1 MWEAF
6 SLGKQLKTRPSEIYG
21 IEDELTA
28 WSFDRAVQTF
38 GSALENRLHEVTKKA
53 RNQAAASRKAN
64 QELDKWLASAD
75 TKAVP
80 GRFRDPMTSI
90 RAGNG

>member
-6 SLGKQLKTRPSEIYG
+6 QLAKQLKSRPSEIYG
-21 IEDELTA
+21 IDDELTA

-38 GSALENRLHEVTKKA
+38 GGALENRLREVTKKTKT
-53 RNQAAASRKAN
+53 QAAADRKAHA
-64 QELDKWLASAD
+64 ELDKWLSSAD

-80 GRFRDPMTSI
+80 GRFRDPMATV
-90 RAGNG
+90 RA

>member
-1 MWEAF
+1 MLWETYQI
-6 SLGKQLKTRPSEIYG
+6 SKQMRTRPSELYA

-38 GSALENRLHEVTKKA
+38 GSALENKLHQVSEKA
-53 RNQAAASRKAN
+53 KNSKAG
-64 QELDKWLASAD
+64 QQKAQMELDKWLASAD

-80 GRFRDPMTSI
+80 GRFRDPMSSMK
-90 RAGNG
+90 G

>member
-6 SLGKQLKTRPSEIYG
+6 QMGKQLRTRPSEIYG

-38 GSALENRLHEVTKKA
+38 GQALENQLQKVSEKSKNKTSG
-53 RNQAAASRKAN
+53 QRKAQ
-64 QELDKWLASAD
+64 QELDKWLSSAD
-75 TKAVP
+75 IAPAK
-80 GRFRDPMTSI
+80 GRFRDPMATTV
-90 RAGNG
+90 RA

>member
-1 MWEAF
+1 M
-6 SLGKQLKTRPSEIYG
+6 GKQLRTRPSEIYG

-38 GSALENRLHEVTKKA
+38 GGALEDALRTATKKTK
-53 RNQAAASRKAN
+53 NQAAADRKAHA
-64 QELDKWLASAD
+64 ELDKWLSSAD

-80 GRFRDPMTSI
+80 GRFRDPMATV
-90 RAGNG
+90 RA